1 MAHCKTLSI
10 SAARKTTVLRPL
22 YHYNDHIEGC
32 SHTTADQDLNQRA
45 AYPAA
50 RKPEHSSFMHNG
62 DDGDRLADQQR
73 YELIVHEVCV
83 DHSDTERILCS
94 LDTC

>member
-1 MAHCKTLSI
+1 MAHSKTLSI

-22 YHYNDHIEGC
+22 YHHTEGC
-32 SHTTADQDLNQRA
+32 SHKTADRDFNQRA

-50 RKPEHSSFMHNG
+50 RKPEHGSLMH
-62 DDGDRLADQQR
+62 DGDRLADQQR
-73 YELIVHEVCV
+73 YEQIVHEVCV
-83 DHSDTERILCS
+83 NHSDTEHILCS